1 MATEDKVVALADV
14 VLAVT
19 TITAEDA
26 QAVQL
31 AKEGYDATWTV
42 PDSEPAAHADKK
54 PAKEKVVEWYFS
66 AALQPFAFAGTCHHV
81 KPSKASGEYFAGDIR
96 IGHWYVVAPKISSL
110 KQLSNFEPC
119 KAYAV
124 NIGFQKRLMDVRASE
139 RYEKELAVF
148 TDCGRGVCRTNNAR
162 ITPQYAAALE
172 ADSLRAFWGNDAA
185 TQCGNLADVFPHETA
200 VSWIRRELVR
210 TTPTKAWQETR
221 LEYGKLLRE
230 VCAALSASNNVEAL
244 CRCFAKR
251 LADLLGR
258 HGDRLMH

>member
-1 MATEDKVVALADV
+1 QPFYRKGTE
-14 VLAVT
+14 
-19 TITAEDA
+19 
-26 QAVQL
+26 
-31 AKEGYDATWTV
+31 
-42 PDSEPAAHADKK
+42 
-54 PAKEKVVEWYFS
+54 
-66 AALQPFAFAGTCHHV
+66 ALQPFAFAGTCHHV

-119 KAYAV
+119 KAYAVEGWWLDNMLKAGRLTHTYLELAV

-244 CRCFAKR
+244 CRCFPKR